1 LGLEGSCKKTEPESL
16 QKRSK
21 QETKERIW
29 QLIPNEV
36 VSERMRRETVKKKE
50 PKKKR
55 WKKTE

>member
-1 LGLEGSCKKTEPESL
+1 M

-36 VSERMRRETVKKKE
+36 VSERMRRESVKKND
-50 PKKKR
+50 PKKKGGKR
-55 WKKTE
+55 QNE

>member
-1 LGLEGSCKKTEPESL
+1 VQKKTEPESL

-29 QLIPNEV
+29 QLLPNEV
-36 VSERMRRETVKKKE
+36 ASERMGRESVKRKG